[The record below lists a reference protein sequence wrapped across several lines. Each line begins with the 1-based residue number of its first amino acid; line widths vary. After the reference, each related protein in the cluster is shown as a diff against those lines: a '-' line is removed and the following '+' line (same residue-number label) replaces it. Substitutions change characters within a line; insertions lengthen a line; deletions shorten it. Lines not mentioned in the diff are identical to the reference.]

1 MGSLTPEKKQPH
13 AVCLLYPAQGHVT
26 PMLQLA
32 KLLHARGF
40 HITFVNTEYNHR
52 RLVRS
57 RGAAAVAG
65 LPGFRFATIPD
76 GLPPSDAEV
85 TQDGA
90 SLCRS
95 TAETCLPHFRS
106 LLAELNASTDAPP
119 VTCVVGDDVMSFT
132 LEAARE
138 IGVPCALLW
147 TSSTCGY
154 VGYRYSRTLI
164 DEGVFPLKGDKLPTP
179 LARRTAGQ
187 GQVLSAHCSHV
198 FFW

>member
-1 MGSLTPEKKQPH
+1 MGSIAAYAGKPH
-13 AVCLLYPAQGHVT
+13 AVLVPAAAQGHVT
-26 PMLQLA
+26 PML
-32 KLLHARGF
+32 KLGKILHCWGF
-40 HITFVNTEYNHR
+40 HVTFVNTEYNHR
-52 RLVRS
+52 RLLRS
-57 RGAAAVAG
+57 RGAGALDG

-76 GLPPSDAEV
+76 GLPPSDADV

-154 VGYRYSRTLI
+154 VGYRYYRTLI

>member
-1 MGSLTPEKKQPH
+1 MGSLGGGAQGDSRPH
-13 AVCLLYPAQGHVT
+13 AVCLPYPAQGHIT
-26 PMLQLA
+26 PMLNVA

-40 HITFVNTEYNHR
+40 DVTFVNTEYNHA
-52 RLVRS
+52 RLVRT

-65 LPGFRFATIPD
+65 VPGFRFATIPD
-76 GLPPSDAEV
+76 GLPPSDADV

-179 LARRTAGQ
+179 LARRTVARPHA
-187 GQVLSAHCSHV
+187 S
-198 FFW
+198 